1 MTDDRDNMRALLR
14 FAAHRTRDMRP
25 RRTETNRDIRMR
37 FNSVVVTGLLGGED
51 MIAYYGCDWTLGLDA
66 EVHALDLWGNSMLCL
81 GTLRDWRLP

>member
-1 MTDDRDNMRALLR
+1 
-14 FAAHRTRDMRP
+14 
-25 RRTETNRDIRMR
+25 MR